1 MQSFVI
7 ALLFWATLLCPLN
20 SFAENVCWDEAT
32 AGRMVVALEQKNIC
46 EQQLTVQLGSNAEL
60 QQQKDIL
67 LETTKLKDEQLIIY
81 KNMVDMQTKLSEA
94 KDKLHAEELKAAKPT
109 FMQELG
115 KYAIGAAGGAGILL
129 LIIVLL

>member
-1 MQSFVI
+1 MQRFVI
-7 ALLFWATLLCPLN
+7 ALLLLVILLCPLN
-20 SFAENVCWDEAT
+20 SFAVEACFDETT
-32 AGRMVVALEQKNIC
+32 AGRMVVALEQKDFC
-46 EQQLTVQLGSNAEL
+46 EQQLAIQLGSNAEL

>member
-7 ALLFWATLLCPLN
+7 ALLLWATLLCPLS
-20 SFAENVCWDEAT
+20 SFAVEACFDEAT
-32 AGRMVVALEQKNIC
+32 AGKMVVALEQKDYC

-67 LETTKLKDEQLIIY
+67 LETAKLKDEQLIIY
-81 KNMVDMQTKLSEA
+81 KNMVEMQNKLSEA
-94 KDKLHAEELKAAKPT
+94 KDKLHADELKAAKPT

-115 KYAIGAAGGAGILL
+115 KYAIGAAGGAGLLL
-129 LIIVLL
+129 LIILVL